1 MISSFINKHQLKAVL
16 GPTNTGKTHYAMER
30 MLAHKS
36 GMIGFPLRL
45 LARENYEKAVKIV
58 GKSKVA
64 LITGEEKI
72 IPENAKFFC
81 CTVESMPIN
90 KNVAFLSVDEI
101 QLAGDQE
108 RGYIFTDRLLNA
120 RGIEETIFLGSNTI
134 ENLIKFLLPKCK
146 IETRPRLSSLT
157 YAGVKKITRLKPR
170 SAIVT
175 FSIQE
180 IYKIA
185 ELIRSYKGGAAV
197 VMGALSPRTR
207 NSQVDLYQTGQVDY
221 LIATDAIGM
230 GLNLDIDHVAFAS
243 NSKFD
248 GNTSRY
254 LYPNEIAQIAG
265 RAGRFSKNGT
275 FGVISEDLVFEKS
288 EIQMVESHDF
298 PSLQKIWWRN
308 PNLDMNSVKALINS
322 LDAPSPSKFLRKKS
336 NAIDLI
342 SLNKMLDLDVI
353 KKNQTNKEIVSLLW
367 EICKVPDFGNIF
379 SDRHIQLLYKL
390 FEFLLRGKID
400 NNWIKLQIDNLNRID
415 GDIDTLLNRISNIRT
430 WTYITNKNK
439 WVKEPDFWQNK
450 TKLIE
455 DKLSD
460 ELHERLTKRF
470 VDKKIVILTKKI
482 SENSS
487 LEATV
492 KFDGK
497 VIVEGQEVGVLKS
510 FDFKPDVENADHYSR
525 ILKAARKGLQK
536 QLEIR
541 VKEFINSSENALKL
555 DNLGNILWMENSIA
569 KLAKGIDIYNPK
581 ILMNDL
587 DMLSLDQKRKV
598 EEKCNNSIKKLISL
612 VLNECIRF
620 KELNLVNQF
629 LVERMYEEKE
639 KIKSIITSKIKVI
652 IFNVYEG
659 LGCAETKKIPFSLK
673 QLNDSERKILAKL
686 GLRIGT
692 EMIYLPNLLKPKAIS
707 LRSILWS
714 VYNNNFPEEGPPKPG
729 RVICNLCQSVPND
742 YFKLIGY
749 MPFKSIALR
758 VDILERLSAIIRN
771 EAKKVRFKINEDML
785 SIAGATKDQVKEIL
799 FTLGYKIIEEVK
811 SNKLEILIPIF
822 IKKKVIKNMKGI
834 NKNKFKKNKHFKKSE
849 NLDSPFQILK
859 KLKI

>member
-1 MISSFINKHQLKAVL
+1 MISSFTNKHQLKAVL

-45 LARENYEKAVKIV
+45 LARENYERAIKIV
-58 GKSKVA
+58 GKSQVA

-90 KNVAFLSVDEI
+90 KKVAFLSIDEI

-134 ENLIKFLLPKCK
+134 ENLIKSLLPKCK

-265 RAGRFSKNGT
+265 RAGRSSKNGT
-275 FGVISEDLVFEKS
+275 FGVISEDLVFEKN

-308 PNLDMNSVKALINS
+308 PTLDMNSVKALINS
-322 LDAPSPSKFLRKKS
+322 LDSPSPSKFLRKKS

-342 SLNKMLDLDVI
+342 SLNKMLDFDII

-367 EICKVPDFGNIF
+367 EICKIPDFGNAF

-400 NNWIKLQIDNLNRID
+400 NNWIKIQIDNLNRID

-439 WVKEPDFWQNK
+439 WVKEPDFWQNE

-470 VDKKIVILTKKI
+470 VDKKIVILTK
-482 SENSS
+482 
-487 LEATV
+487 
-492 KFDGK
+492 DCPHH
-497 VIVEGQEVGVLKS
+497 Q
-510 FDFKPDVENADHYSR
+510 
-525 ILKAARKGLQK
+525 
-536 QLEIR
+536 
-541 VKEFINSSENALKL
+541 
-555 DNLGNILWMENSIA
+555 
-569 KLAKGIDIYNPK
+569 
-581 ILMNDL
+581 
-587 DMLSLDQKRKV
+587 
-598 EEKCNNSIKKLISL
+598 
-612 VLNECIRF
+612 
-620 KELNLVNQF
+620 
-629 LVERMYEEKE
+629 
-639 KIKSIITSKIKVI
+639 
-652 IFNVYEG
+652 
-659 LGCAETKKIPFSLK
+659 
-673 QLNDSERKILAKL
+673 
-686 GLRIGT
+686 IG
-692 EMIYLPNLLKPKAIS
+692 
-707 LRSILWS
+707 
-714 VYNNNFPEEGPPKPG
+714 
-729 RVICNLCQSVPND
+729 
-742 YFKLIGY
+742 
-749 MPFKSIALR
+749 
-758 VDILERLSAIIRN
+758 
-771 EAKKVRFKINEDML
+771 
-785 SIAGATKDQVKEIL
+785 
-799 FTLGYKIIEEVK
+799 
-811 SNKLEILIPIF
+811 IPIR
-822 IKKKVIKNMKGI
+822 
-834 NKNKFKKNKHFKKSE
+834 
-849 NLDSPFQILK
+849 
-859 KLKI
+859 